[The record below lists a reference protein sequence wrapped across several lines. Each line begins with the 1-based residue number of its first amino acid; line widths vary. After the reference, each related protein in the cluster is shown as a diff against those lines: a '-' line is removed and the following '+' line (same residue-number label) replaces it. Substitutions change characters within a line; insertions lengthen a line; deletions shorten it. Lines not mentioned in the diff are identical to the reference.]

1 MIFHSRPF
9 PGKTNEKI
17 FLKNQKNLFLGI
29 LGFLPKYGQMEIF
42 RKNWAL
48 CGFRYSN
55 YLKTC
60 QKLQK
65 N

>member
-17 FLKNQKNLFLGI
+17 FLKNEKNLFLGI

-42 RKNWAL
+42 RKNGL
-48 CGFRYSN
+48 CAV
-55 YLKTC
+55 LDIPIT
-60 QKLQK
+60 
-65 N
+65 

>member
-17 FLKNQKNLFLGI
+17 FLKNEKNLFLGI

-42 RKNWAL
+42 RKKWAL
-48 CGFRYSN
+48 
-55 YLKTC
+55 
-60 QKLQK
+60 
-65 N
+65 